1 MMQKLWRKIQKV
13 LRRITL
19 RDVFAVTIGVLATL
33 AVVRAVSFSHSNH
46 IPLAPESSVI
56 TTSWI
61 PDTVMHWHEQIEAMA
76 LRYNID
82 PNLIAI
88 IMAMESGGYP
98 GADSGL
104 AQGLMQIAPATGKDI
119 ASRYVKT
126 PMQSYDLKNPNT
138 SIELGAAYLS
148 KLRTIYGTSAQG
160 PSWKD
165 TVELVA
171 AAYNGGFGAANALEN
186 GQGLNDPQTVVY
198 SRDAYNM
205 WRERHAAK
213 SPTFERWKER
223 GGSDLIDKARA
234 AQQQSVS
241 NQ

>member
-1 MMQKLWRKIQKV
+1 V

-19 RDVFAVTIGVLATL
+19 RDVL
-33 AVVRAVSFSHSNH
+33 AVGVGALIMVAGFRVAEFGQHSHK
-46 IPLAPESSVI
+46 PLTPESAVI
-56 TTSWI
+56 TTPWI
-61 PDTVMHWHEQIEAMA
+61 PDTILHWHTQIEAMA

-82 PNLIAI
+82 PNLVAI
-88 IMAMESGGYP
+88 IMTMESGGYP
-98 GADSGL
+98 AADSGQ

-119 ASRYVKT
+119 ATRYVKE
-126 PMQSYDLKNPNT
+126 PMRLYDLKNADT

-148 KLRTIYGTSAQG
+148 KLRDIYGTPAQG

-171 AAYNGGFGAANALEN
+171 AAYNGGFGAANALEK
-186 GQGLNDPQTVVY
+186 GEGLNDAQTVVY

-213 SPTFERWKER
+213 SPTFDRWKER
-223 GGSDLIDKARA
+223 GGSELIDKARA
-234 AQQQSVS
+234 AQQP
-241 NQ
+241 